1 MIIRPL
7 TEAQAKM
14 LTWIIGYQR
23 TMGRA
28 PTIREIGDARGIK
41 STHGVGDHLKALER
55 KGYIQRDASLSR
67 SIIVLRNAE
76 GEDLAEIAGEDKDA
90 IIAALVARIAELEEQ
105 LAQVSDQDLRLA
117 ELAAEGL
124 SLEEIAEHVGLP
136 EMAARRAIARIGL
149 VVEERRGGVA

>member
-41 STHGVGDHLKALER
+41 STNGVGDHLKALER

-90 IIAALVARIAELEEQ
+90 IIAAPVARIAELEEQ

-124 SLEEIAEHVGLP
+124 TLEEIAEQAGLP
-136 EMAARRAIARIGL
+136 ALAARRAIARIGL